1 METWRSTEWE
11 YFPLEWVYSLP
22 FVLPSPPEHL
32 VCESRPSQPVFMAS
46 TISWLD
52 ASSRGKEEEEEEL
65 GLRRKQ
71 RRSSFIFL
79 CFASSLSR
87 FLRRPHPW
95 TEGSRIAS
103 RPLQLPV
110 SVSISYFRQKNPKNP
125 DFFWRLSLPAL
136 FPTHH
141 TPTQSLGMSMECW
154 HRALGPLLTWE
165 DAAGTFSPCP
175 GGEQFPFLHPNDF
188 FFGPFIWTTL
198 VLGLIWFWAFSV
210 FKPLCGFWGPF
221 LLEGPFVGVPF
232 FGLFNPLFKTPV
244 FWGWGLF

>member
-11 YFPLEWVYSLP
+11 YFPLEWLYSLP

-65 GLRRKQ
+65 GLRGKQ

-110 SVSISYFRQKNPKNP
+110 SVSISYFRQKKPPKTQIFFGVCLCQPFSQPITLQHKTSGCPWNAGTGLLVP
-125 DFFWRLSLPAL
+125 FSPGKMLLGHSHPVLEESNSLFCTQMIYFLEFLFGPLWFWALFGFGPFRFSSLCVVFGGLFFWRAL
-136 FPTHH
+136 
-141 TPTQSLGMSMECW
+141 LWG
-154 HRALGPLLTWE
+154 
-165 DAAGTFSPCP
+165 
-175 GGEQFPFLHPNDF
+175 FLF
-188 FFGPFIWTTL
+188 L
-198 VLGLIWFWAFSV
+198 AF
-210 FKPLCGFWGPF
+210 
-221 LLEGPFVGVPF
+221 
-232 FGLFNPLFKTPV
+232 
-244 FWGWGLF
+244 